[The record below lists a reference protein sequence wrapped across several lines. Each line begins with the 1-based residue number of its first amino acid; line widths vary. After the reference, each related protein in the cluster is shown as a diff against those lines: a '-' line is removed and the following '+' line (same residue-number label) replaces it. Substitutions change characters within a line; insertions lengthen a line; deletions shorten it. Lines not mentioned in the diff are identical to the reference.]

1 VNETDIYPGMSSGY
15 TEMVEIA
22 PNKLLYLFDAFTADG
37 PKIPDWVGVVEIS
50 VKKLRRS
57 P

>member
-15 TEMVEIA
+15 TAMVEIA
-22 PNKLLYLFDAFTADG
+22 PNKLLYFFDACTADG

-50 VKKLRRS
+50 VKKIRRS